1 MQHQHGATPR
11 PRRSRAKLEGGDA
24 AEAGCE
30 AMPARLGKQVG
41 GAFNGFP
48 AANAEGFWA
57 GRPSKQ
63 LEGDPAGKRRRHV
76 FSGAEQR
83 PDDLSREWCHIE
95 DHPKWF
101 KPEHYR
107 SNMNKMQSLPWDNP
121 RFRNWVAVARACHSV
136 ERALAAALQ
145 PLDLKPAQLDV
156 LMNLYRHPG
165 MSQHDLARKLLVGR
179 SNITMLLPQLER
191 RALVRRET
199 DGKDRRVL
207 RLFLTHSGEVLL
219 MDALKVHMAL
229 IEKVMAAS
237 TPAECDLVGEQ
248 MRRIA
253 EALRI
258 D

>member
-1 MQHQHGATPR
+1 
-11 PRRSRAKLEGGDA
+11 
-24 AEAGCE
+24 
-30 AMPARLGKQVG
+30 
-41 GAFNGFP
+41 
-48 AANAEGFWA
+48 
-57 GRPSKQ
+57 
-63 LEGDPAGKRRRHV
+63 
-76 FSGAEQR
+76 
-83 PDDLSREWCHIE
+83 
-95 DHPKWF
+95 
-101 KPEHYR
+101 
-107 SNMNKMQSLPWDNP
+107 MQSLPWDNP

-165 MSQHDLARKLLVGR
+165 MAQHDLARKLLVGR
-179 SNITMLLPQLER
+179 SNVTMLLPQLER

-199 DGKDRRVL
+199 DEKDRRVL
-207 RLFLTHSGEVLL
+207 RLFLTRSGEALL

-237 TPAECDLVGEQ
+237 TPAECDFVGEH

-258 D
+258 E